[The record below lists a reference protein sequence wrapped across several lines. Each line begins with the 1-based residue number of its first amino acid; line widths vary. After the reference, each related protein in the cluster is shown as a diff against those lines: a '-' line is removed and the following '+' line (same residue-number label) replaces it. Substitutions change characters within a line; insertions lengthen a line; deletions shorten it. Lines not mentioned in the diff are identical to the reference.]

1 MSPVFDAS
9 VGLTGDIDVMPWLL
23 PSHPAPLLPLKLWK
37 PAAFSGLALCIG
49 AAAPDLEFV
58 LQIQQ
63 DHVISHTLI
72 GQLVFT
78 LPVVL
83 VLHALLTSL
92 LLPWLVPLLPFGAP
106 WHLEDLLRLRPAT
119 SAADWARVGVSGIL
133 GGLSHMVLDGFTHG
147 THSGWAVPYFPALAT
162 PVPLPAGPVPFHDVL
177 HVTLTIVLGAWALRM
192 LRDMG
197 QRRLIARWYPGAE
210 SASRE
215 ATPFQ
220 RRGAIGYFLT
230 CALLGI
236 AVGTARSHTQRE
248 WIELGANGALALTF
262 YGLVIAA
269 TLDRVRLSLATMRK
283 APEPSEG

>member
-1 MSPVFDAS
+1 
-9 VGLTGDIDVMPWLL
+9 MPWLV

-58 LQIQQ
+58 LQVQQ
-63 DHVISHTLI
+63 DWVISHTLV
-72 GQLVFT
+72 GQLLFT

-83 VLHALLTSL
+83 ALHALLTSIV
-92 LLPWLVPLLPFGAP
+92 LPWLVPLLPFGPP
-106 WHLEDLLRLRPAT
+106 WHFEDLVRLRPAT
-119 SAADWARVGVSGIL
+119 TPTDWGRVATSGVI
-133 GGLSHMVLDGFTHG
+133 GGLSHVVLDGFTHG

-177 HVTLTIVLGAWALRM
+177 HVTLTIVLGAWAIRM
-192 LRDMG
+192 ARDIG
-197 QRRLIARWYPGAE
+197 RRRLIAAWYPGTE

-220 RRGAIGYFLT
+220 RRWALGFFLT
-230 CALLGI
+230 CAALGI
-236 AVGTARSHTQRE
+236 AVGAGRAHTQRE
-248 WIELGANGALALTF
+248 WIELCANGALALTF
-262 YGLVIAA
+262 YGLVLAA
-269 TLDRVRLSLATMRK
+269 TLDRVRVSFGTIRRP